1 MSRAISTAD
10 EAADALAEAIQN
22 GEPLSPDAALRL
34 RACGLPEA
42 IGSALD
48 YAPGAG
54 KRLPETKALLA
65 RRDDLLKRIAK
76 FYTGSGR
83 ARAVAI
89 AEGWSRYATTA
100 WPRDRDAD
108 ACPRRH
114 MGTPQAVHFD
124 LMKLSLMPLSAES
137 IRKIVGSEA
146 NLTLTHDS
154 DDCGSLERGET

>member
-1 MSRAISTAD
+1 MSRALTTIDDAA
-10 EAADALAEAIQN
+10 EALADAIQS

-34 RACGLPEA
+34 RACGLPDA
-42 IGSALD
+42 IDSALD
-48 YAPGAG
+48 FAPGAG
-54 KRLPETKALLA
+54 KRRPETKALLA

-83 ARAVAI
+83 ARAEAI

-124 LMKLSLMPLSAES
+124 LMRLGLMPLSAES

-146 NLTLTHDS
+146 NVTLTHDS
-154 DDCGSLERGET
+154 RDGRTFVP